1 MRGGLRQPGGLTGLT
16 AQAFGLTSRTGPSLR
31 LDRSKAT
38 AHVVAMVSTAQPI
51 RPEGLDLG
59 TASLA
64 DIARALAD
72 KRLPPV
78 DQWNPTHCG
87 DSDMRIAAD
96 GTWFH
101 MGTPIGRPAL
111 VKLFSTI
118 LRREA
123 DGSYVLVTPA
133 EKLSVIVDD
142 APFQAVEASS
152 RGEGTDRTLAFRLLT
167 DEIILAGP
175 DNPLRLETAP
185 DGTPRPYLH
194 VRGPKDRP
202 LEALVNRPVFY
213 QLADMAIAEQ
223 EKAGGLLGL
232 WSGGAFFALAD

>member
-1 MRGGLRQPGGLTGLT
+1 MT
-16 AQAFGLTSRTGPSLR
+16 
-31 LDRSKAT
+31 DN
-38 AHVVAMVSTAQPI
+38 STAASI
-51 RPEGLDLG
+51 RPDSPDIGSM
-59 TASLA
+59 SLA
-64 DIARALAD
+64 EIARAVAE

-78 DQWNPTHCG
+78 DQWNPGHCG

-123 DGSYVLVTPA
+123 DGSYVLVTPV
-133 EKLSVIVDD
+133 EKLSIAVED
-142 APFQAVEASS
+142 APFLAVEASS
-152 RGEGTDRTLAFRLLT
+152 EGEGRDRTLVFRLLT
-167 DEIILAGP
+167 DEIVMAGP

-194 VRGPKDRP
+194 VRGPSDRP

-213 QLADMAIAEQ
+213 QLADMALE
-223 EKAGGLLGL
+223 ERDRTGGLLGL
-232 WSGGAFFALAD
+232 WSGGAFFAFAD